1 MYLGTAF
8 RFVNATKIDDIVAS
22 LIRCLFGA
30 PELTKEQKKGQ
41 ESMKGSDAWHF
52 VLYFYY

>member
-41 ESMKGSDAWHF
+41 GSMKGSAWHVVF
-52 VLYFYY
+52 YFYY